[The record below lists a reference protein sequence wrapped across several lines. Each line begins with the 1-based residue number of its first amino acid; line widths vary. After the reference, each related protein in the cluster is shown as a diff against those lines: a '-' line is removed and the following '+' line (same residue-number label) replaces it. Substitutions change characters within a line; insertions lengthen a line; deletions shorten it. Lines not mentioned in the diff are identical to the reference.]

1 MNPEAHR
8 FCFFRKRPWFRSR
21 KRRVE
26 RKSRF
31 WRFSWNRVLEQGFL
45 QISKISK
52 ILRLLGGITFNEK
65 IPWES
70 RESKR
75 CCIVS
80 YNFECHQPSTSSIK
94 TLFQIWKLCSK
105 SRWCFILRLHEIQPL
120 KTDVLL

>member
-8 FCFFRKRPWFRSR
+8 FCFFENGLGFAPESAELRENRDFGGFRGTEFWN
-21 KRRVE
+21 KVFFKF
-26 RKSRF
+26 RKSRKYLDC
-31 WRFSWNRVLEQGFL
+31 SEVLR
-45 QISKISK
+45 STK
-52 ILRLLGGITFNEK
+52 K

-80 YNFECHQPSTSSIK
+80 YNFECHQPSASSLK

-120 KTDVLL
+120 KTDILL